1 MDQIVLDLC
10 AQIAPEVDL
19 QPRFIRTIF
28 WNQLTEIIKAA
39 FPTTRGDSMHSK
51 NIATFVRC
59 PVRPASG
66 QRGMIFYQRPAS
78 EVDPWDRKLLTG

>member
-28 WNQLTEIIKAA
+28 WNQLT
-39 FPTTRGDSMHSK
+39 TTRGDSMHSK